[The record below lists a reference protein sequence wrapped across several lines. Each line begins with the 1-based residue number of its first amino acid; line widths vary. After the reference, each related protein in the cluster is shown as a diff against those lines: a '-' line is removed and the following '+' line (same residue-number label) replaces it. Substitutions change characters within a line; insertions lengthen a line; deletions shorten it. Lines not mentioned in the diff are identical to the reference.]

1 MGELIVSALSMFALI
16 GGILYLSNEI
26 KKAEKE
32 DNK

>member
-1 MGELIVSALSMFALI
+1 MELVITVMSALALI

-32 DNK
+32 NNK

>member
-1 MGELIVSALSMFALI
+1 MELVITIMSALALI
-16 GGILYLSNEI
+16 GGILYLINEI